1 LELASLNCQSHS
13 HAIIH
18 DKLFHQGCKS
28 SDVRVGSKPE
38 NLNASTCFP
47 LFTQQRTSPRYFGMS
62 VSAIRDILH
71 CRIQHVIQSCG
82 RRWHRGPYP
91 RPIAEVSSG
100 SAINI
105 TSEVIDHGH
114 RPRPHRRC
122 CSCFA
127 ISRASRRMRTWKSF
141 DWATMERLHTKGLIS
156 DPVGKAKSVVFT
168 DEGLRQS
175 EALFRKLFTVGRSEE
190 RRVGKECR
198 SRWSPY

>member
-1 LELASLNCQSHS
+1 MAQSRTLHGDQ
-13 HAIIH
+13 AE
-18 DKLFHQGCKS
+18 
-28 SDVRVGSKPE
+28 VRVGSKTE
-38 NLNASTCFP
+38 VCSLARHVRST
-47 LFTQQRTSPRYFGMS
+47 LRSRHRQ
-62 VSAIRDILH
+62 AIRSGPVRAVRDILH
-71 CRIQHVIQSCG
+71 RRIQHIIRSSG

-122 CSCFA
+122 CSCLI

-141 DWATMERLHTKGLIS
+141 DWAAMERLHTKGLIS
-156 DPVGKAKSVVFT
+156 DSVGKAKSVVFT

-175 EALFRKLFTVGRSEE
+175 EALFRKLFTVGREA
-190 RRVGKECR
+190 
-198 SRWSPY
+198 

>member
-1 LELASLNCQSHS
+1 MAALNDHVCFFQGGRSYDACDFRLVPF
-13 HAIIH
+13 AI
-18 DKLFHQGCKS
+18 L
-28 SDVRVGSKPE
+28 
-38 NLNASTCFP
+38 L
-47 LFTQQRTSPRYFGMS
+47 
-62 VSAIRDILH
+62 
-71 CRIQHVIQSCG
+71 CRLQHIIQSSG

-122 CSCFA
+122 CSCVLG
-127 ISRASRRMRTWKSF
+127 RHDGMRTWKSF
-141 DWATMERLHTKGLIS
+141 DWAAMERLHTKGLIS

-175 EALFRKLFTVGRSEE
+175 ETLFRKLFTVGREA
-190 RRVGKECR
+190 
-198 SRWSPY
+198 